1 MTQKIENITAELAEN
16 AKAWPFLEAKA
27 LLKRLRG
34 EVPEKGYVLFETGYG
49 PSGLPHI
56 GTFGEVFRT
65 TMVKQAFEILAPD
78 IPTKLLCFSDDMDG
92 LRKVPTNLPNQE
104 MMHENLYKQLSKI
117 PDPFSDEYPSFAAHN
132 NKRLRD
138 FLDSFDFEYEFVSS
152 TDCYESG
159 KFNDALIRVLETY
172 DDIMNVMLPTLGEER
187 RKTYSPILPVSP
199 TNGHVLQVPMKE
211 VNPEKGTVIFEDVTG
226 ETIEHNILDGR
237 AKLQWKPDWGMR
249 WYALQVDYEMYG
261 KDLIDSANLAGKICK
276 ILGGRSPQN
285 YVYEH
290 FNDDQGQKI
299 SKSKGNGI
307 AVEEWLRYAP
317 NESISLFMYQK
328 PKTAKRLYFD
338 VIPKAVDEYIHFAS
352 RLAEED
358 PAKQIENPA
367 FHIHGG
373 HMPDVNNTGI
383 SFNLLLNLASAAN
396 AMDKNVLWGFIN
408 RYAPDLTPENAPFL
422 DHLTEY
428 AVNYYQDF
436 VKPEKTYRA
445 PTDTERKALSD
456 LLERLK
462 PLAENSDAETI
473 QAEIY
478 TIGREYYP
486 ENQRDWFKA
495 MYETL
500 LGQSQGPRMGSFIE
514 LYGLQN
520 MIDLISDVL
529 NGKMKA
535 AI

>member
-1 MTQKIENITAELAEN
+1 MTSLLDNITVEMANN
-16 AKAWPFLEAKA
+16 AKAWPFQEAKA

-56 GTFGEVFRT
+56 GTFGEVCRT
-65 TMVKQAFEILAPD
+65 SMVRKAFEMLAPE
-78 IPTKLLCFSDDMDG
+78 IPTKMFCFSDDMDG
-92 LRKVPTNLPNQE
+92 LRKVPDNVPNKD
-104 MMHENLYKQLSKI
+104 MMEKHLNKQLSKI
-117 PDPFSDEYPSFAAHN
+117 PDPFSDKYPSFAAHN

-138 FLDSFDFEYEFVSS
+138 FLDSFGFEYEFISS
-152 TDCYESG
+152 TEYYEGG
-159 KFNDALIRVLETY
+159 KFDDALIRVLETY

-199 TNGHVLQVPMKE
+199 TNGHVLQVPMKQI
-211 VNPEKGTVIFEDVTG
+211 NASKGTVVFEDVDG
-226 ETIEHNILDGR
+226 KDIELDIRGGN
-237 AKLQWKPDWGMR
+237 AKLQWKPDWAMR
-249 WYALQVDYEMYG
+249 WYALQVDYEMSG
-261 KDLIDSANLAGKICK
+261 KDLIESVKVANQITK
-276 ILGGRSPQN
+276 ILGGRPPAGFN
-285 YVYEH
+285 YEL
-290 FNDDQGQKI
+290 FLDDKGQKI
-299 SKSKGNGI
+299 SKSKGNGL

-352 RLAEED
+352 RLPTEE
-358 PAKQIENPA
+358 PEKQIENPA
-367 FHIHGG
+367 FHIHAGNL
-373 HMPDVNNTGI
+373 PDVNDTGI
-383 SFNLLLNLASAAN
+383 SYNLLLNLASAAN

-408 RYAPDLTPENAPFL
+408 RYAPDLSPENAPFL
-422 DHLTEY
+422 DHLTQY

-436 VKPEKTYRA
+436 VKPEKTYRK
-445 PTDTERKALSD
+445 PTDIERKALTD
-456 LLERLK
+456 LLARLE
-462 PLAENSDAETI
+462 PLDEKADAEAI
-473 QAEIY
+473 QTEIY

-486 ENQRDWFKA
+486 ENQREWFKA

-520 MIDLISDVL
+520 MIDLIREVL
-529 NGKMKA
+529 DGKLKA